1 MLPKLVRDKIPD
13 IIKNDGKKPIVRLAS
28 QEEYSN
34 LILQKL
40 SEELL
45 EFHENPSLE
54 EAADIYEVFVSI
66 LNNWNMPFSVV
77 QKAAAKKA
85 KDRGSFANGVV
96 LERIDE

>member
-28 QEEYSN
+28 REEYNN

-66 LNNWNMPFSVV
+66 LNNWNMPLSVV
-77 QKAAAKKA
+77 QNAAAEKA
-85 KDRGSFANGVV
+85 KDRGSFADGVV
-96 LERIDE
+96 LERIDK